1 MVKIS
6 DIYELFLRY
15 PCIST
20 DSRSVKKNS
29 IFFGLSGRNF
39 DGNKFTMDALR
50 GDAAY
55 AITDKEY
62 FEADSRIIRVK
73 DSLATL
79 QELSNYHRKRCGTKI
94 LAITGS
100 NGKTTTKELIKKI
113 LGEKYKV
120 FATTGNLNNHI
131 GVPLTLLSMPPDTS
145 IAVIEMGANHHG
157 EIRQLCGIA
166 EPDFGLITNI
176 GKAHMEGFG
185 TLEDVARAKAELF
198 DYLKG
203 RRGKIY
209 INTGNPF
216 ISALIPEN
224 YSNTV
229 LYGDRDTTCW
239 GQYVKSNPFL
249 EMLLFMEGDT
259 SGLKINTNL
268 VGRYNVENVVAA
280 AAFAHS
286 LNMAKDSIKSSVE
299 DYSPEN
305 NRSQLIKTED
315 NTIYLDAYNAN
326 PTSMKAALESF
337 IELELQNKWFILGEM
352 LEVGDRSDKEHEILL
367 KFLREKN
374 MTNVICIGKG
384 FLRHA
389 EEFGYKYYND
399 VDELVQILKSER
411 IRNAS
416 ILIKGSRAN
425 RLEKLVNAL

>member
-1 MVKIS
+1 VNIS

-29 IFFGLSGRNF
+29 IFFGLSGKNF
-39 DGNKFTMDALR
+39 DGNRFTMDALR
-50 GDAAY
+50 GGAAY
-55 AITDKEY
+55 AVTDKAY
-62 FEADSRIIRVK
+62 FGADSRIIRVQ

-79 QELSNYHRKRCGTKI
+79 QDLSNYHRKKCGTQI

-113 LGEKYKV
+113 LGEKHKV

-131 GVPLTLLSMPPDTS
+131 GVPLTLLSMPPDTD

-157 EIRQLCGIA
+157 EIRQLSSIA

-185 TLEDVARAKAELF
+185 TLEDVARAKGELF

-203 RRGKIY
+203 RNGKIY
-209 INTGNPF
+209 LNTGNPF
-216 ISALIPEN
+216 ISGLIPEN

-229 LYGDRDTTCW
+229 LYGDKGTTCW
-239 GQYVKSNPFL
+239 GQYVKSSPFL

-259 SGLKINTNL
+259 GGLKINTNL

-286 LNMAKDSIKSSVE
+286 LDMAKDSIKKSVE
-299 DYSPEN
+299 DYFPEN

-337 IELELQNKWFILGEM
+337 IELELQNKWVILGEM
-352 LEVGDRSDKEHEILL
+352 LEVGDASVKEHELL
-367 KFLREKN
+367 LAFLREKN
-374 MTNVICIGKG
+374 MTNVICVGKG
-384 FLRHA
+384 FSRHA

-399 VDELVQILKSER
+399 VDELAQILKSEK

-425 RLEKLVNAL
+425 QLEKLVNTL

>member
-1 MVKIS
+1 VNIS
-6 DIYELFLRY
+6 DIYELFLRC

-29 IFFGLSGRNF
+29 IFFCLSGRNF
-39 DGNKFTMDALR
+39 DGNRFAMDALK
-50 GDAAY
+50 GGAAY
-55 AITDKEY
+55 VITDKAY
-62 FEADSRIIRVK
+62 YKANSRLIRVK
-73 DSLATL
+73 DSLDTL
-79 QELSNYHRKRCGTKI
+79 QELSNYHRKRCSAQI

-131 GVPLTLLSMPPDTS
+131 GVPLTLLSMPPDTN

-157 EIRQLCGIA
+157 EIRQLCSIA

-198 DYLKG
+198 DYLGG
-203 RRGKIY
+203 RKGKIY

-216 ISALIPEN
+216 IRALIPEN

-229 LYGDRDTTCW
+229 LYGDKGTTCW
-239 GQYVKSNPFL
+239 GRYVKSIPFL
-249 EMLLFMEGDT
+249 EMLLFMEG
-259 SGLKINTNL
+259 SANGLKINTNL
-268 VGRYNVENVVAA
+268 LGRYNVENVVAA
-280 AAFAHS
+280 AAFARS
-286 LNMAKDSIKSSVE
+286 LDMAKDSIKRAVE

-305 NRSQLIKTED
+305 NRSQLVKTID

-337 IELELQNKWFILGEM
+337 IDLELQNKWFILGEM
-352 LEVGDRSDKEHEILL
+352 LEIGDTSDKEHELL
-367 KFLREKN
+367 LAFLREKD
-374 MTNVICIGKG
+374 MTNVICVGKG
-384 FLRHA
+384 FSRHA

-399 VDELVQILKSER
+399 VDELAQTLKAEK
-411 IRNAS
+411 IRDAS

-425 RLEKLVNAL
+425 QLEKLVYSL